1 MKHPSTLLL
10 VTLCTIPTLTIA
22 QQSAEQTPTTEVRVQ
37 SAPLNSSQLQN
48 TQPIAI
54 LKGEDLNQAR
64 RSTLGETLEAAT
76 PGVQSTGYG
85 QGAGRPIIRG
95 LDGPRVRI
103 TENGT
108 DTFDVSAIS
117 PDHAVASNP
126 LAAKTIEI
134 VRGPATLI
142 YGGSAIGGLVNV
154 RTDLIPSVALKNSS
168 NSALIEAAAR
178 GQHSIGFSS
187 VGGKDGLNYSIGGF
201 DRQAGDYRTPL
212 GLQKNSFARSDGLS
226 LGTSFVGSKGM
237 IGLGLSSTM
246 SRYGAVAEPNVV
258 LDQKQRKIDFLAES
272 FDPVDGIEGV
282 LFKHSDGRYQHQEIE
297 TSTNIIGT
305 NFKQTGSDSRVEVT
319 HASLLGMRGIFGFSQ
334 LNKQLEV
341 SGADAY
347 LPNSKTRLQALYYV
361 AERKWGGIKTEFG
374 VRHENVSITPST
386 NSGFNNRSFSLNSF
400 GLGLNIPFHKAWAT
414 ILRASRNERAPV
426 AEELFAN
433 GTHAATGTYEIG
445 SGQLAKEKSI
455 NSDLG
460 LQFTPSNQF
469 KAQLTA
475 YQNRF
480 KNYVYGQSTDINTD
494 GVYDRTDANG
504 TVVNSMLDANSG
516 EYKRLAYQQSQ
527 AIFHGFE
534 LEAQWRP
541 TGSAW
546 GLKAFTD
553 VARGKLTENGN
564 TKGTPPRMSPTRI
577 GLTVDF
583 GQKQSANA
591 WSGYAQAIR
600 VEGVSRLALQ
610 ESSTAG
616 YTLANAELA
625 YRLGSQAQGVT
636 IYAQGRNLLNQTVR
650 QHTSFLKDIAPMPGR
665 TVFFGIRARF

>member
-1 MKHPSTLLL
+1 MKYPFSLLL
-10 VTLCTIPTLTIA
+10 ATLCTAPSPSIA
-22 QQSAEQTPTTEVRVQ
+22 QQALEQTPITEVRVQ
-37 SAPLNSSQLQN
+37 SVPLNSSQLQS
-48 TQPIAI
+48 TQPVTT

-103 TENGT
+103 TENGA

-154 RTDLIPSVALKNSS
+154 RTDLIPSVALKNASHS
-168 NSALIEAAAR
+168 VLIETAAR
-178 GQHSIGFSS
+178 GQHSLGFSS
-187 VGGKDGLNYSIGGF
+187 VGGKDGLNYSVGGF
-201 DRQAGDYRTPL
+201 ERQAGDYRTPL
-212 GLQKNSFARSDGLS
+212 GLQSNSFARSGGFS
-226 LGTSFVGSKGM
+226 LGTSFVGSKGI
-237 IGLGLSSTM
+237 IGLGLSSTE
-246 SRYGAVAEPNVV
+246 SRYGAIAEPNVI

-297 TSTNIIGT
+297 TGTNTIGT
-305 NFKQTGSDSRVEVT
+305 NFKQIGSDSRVEMT
-319 HASLLGMRGIFGFSQ
+319 HAGILGTRGIFGFSQ
-334 LNKQLEV
+334 VNKQLEV
-341 SGADAY
+341 SGTDAY
-347 LPNSKTRLQALYYV
+347 LPSAKTRLQALYYV
-361 AERKWGGIKTEFG
+361 AEKKWGRVKTEFG
-374 VRHENVSITPST
+374 VRHENVAITPAT

-400 GLGLNIPFHKAWAT
+400 GLGMNIPVNKAWAT
-414 ILRASRNERAPV
+414 VLRASRNERAPMV
-426 AEELFAN
+426 EELFAN
-433 GTHAATGTYEIG
+433 GAHVATGTYEIG
-445 SGQLAKEKSI
+445 SSQLAKEKSV
-455 NSDLG
+455 NLDVG
-460 LQFTPSNQF
+460 LQFSPSNQF

-480 KNYVYGQSTDINTD
+480 NHYVYGQNTDINTD
-494 GVYDRTDANG
+494 GFYDRTNANG
-504 TVVNSMLDANSG
+504 TIVNSPLDANSG
-516 EYKRLAYQQSQ
+516 EFRRLAYQQSK

-541 TGSAW
+541 IGSAW

-553 VARGKLTENGN
+553 VARGKLAASPN
-564 TKGTPPRMSPTRI
+564 TNGTPPRMSPTRV
-577 GLTVDF
+577 GVTVDF
-583 GQKQSANA
+583 GQNQSVNA
-591 WSGYAQAIR
+591 WSGYAQAVR

-616 YTLANAELA
+616 YTLVNAELA
-625 YRLGSQAQGVT
+625 YRLGNKAQGVT

>member
-1 MKHPSTLLL
+1 MKYPFSLLL
-10 VTLCTIPTLTIA
+10 ATVCTMPSLSIA
-22 QQSAEQTPTTEVRVQ
+22 QQALEQTPITEVRVQ
-37 SAPLNSSQLQN
+37 SVPLNSSQLQS
-48 TQPIAI
+48 TQPVAT

-103 TENGT
+103 TENGA

-168 NSALIEAAAR
+168 HSVLIETAAR
-178 GQHSIGFSS
+178 GQRSVGFSS
-187 VGGKDGLNYSIGGF
+187 VGGKDGLNYSVGGF

-212 GLQKNSFARSDGLS
+212 GLQGNSFARSGGLS

-237 IGLGLSSTM
+237 IGLGLSSTE
-246 SRYGAVAEPNVV
+246 SRYGAIAEPNVI

-297 TSTNIIGT
+297 TGTNTIGT
-305 NFKQTGSDSRVEVT
+305 NFKQNGSDSRVEMT
-319 HASLLGMRGIFGFSQ
+319 HAGILGTRGIVGFSQ

-341 SGADAY
+341 SGTEAY
-347 LPNSKTRLQALYYV
+347 LPNAKTRLQALYYV
-361 AERKWGGIKTEFG
+361 AEKKWGGVKTEFG
-374 VRHENVSITPST
+374 ARHENVSITPST

-400 GLGLNIPFHKAWAT
+400 GLGMNIPVNKAWAT
-414 ILRASRNERAPV
+414 VLRASRNERAPMV
-426 AEELFAN
+426 EELFAN
-433 GTHAATGTYEIG
+433 GAHVATGTYEIG
-445 SGQLAKEKSI
+445 SSQLAKEKSV
-455 NSDLG
+455 NLDMG

-480 KNYVYGQSTDINTD
+480 NNYVYGQNTDINTD
-494 GVYDRTDANG
+494 GLYDRTNANG
-504 TVVNSMLDANSG
+504 TIVNSPIDANSG
-516 EYKRLAYQQSQ
+516 EFKRLAYQQSK

-534 LEAQWRP
+534 LEAQWHP
-541 TGSAW
+541 IGSSW
-546 GLKAFTD
+546 GFKAFTD
-553 VARGKLTENGN
+553 VARGKLTASAN
-564 TKGTPPRMSPTRI
+564 TNGTPPRMSPTRI
-577 GLTVDF
+577 GVTADF
-583 GQKQSANA
+583 GQNQSVNA

-600 VEGVSRLALQ
+600 VESVSRLALQ

-616 YTLANAELA
+616 YTLVNAELA
-625 YRLGSQAQGVT
+625 YRLGTQAQGVT

-665 TVFFGIRARF
+665 TIFFGIRARF